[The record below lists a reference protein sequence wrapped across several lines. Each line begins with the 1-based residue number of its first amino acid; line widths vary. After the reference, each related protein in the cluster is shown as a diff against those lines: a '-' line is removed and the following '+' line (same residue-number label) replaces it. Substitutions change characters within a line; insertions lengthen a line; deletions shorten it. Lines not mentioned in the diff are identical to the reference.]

1 MFKLG
6 YKEQCVRNLCK
17 LGRLSIE
24 EIAENLEV
32 SQEEV
37 ERIHSEVVKETH
49 RELSKEQLEEL
60 SKRLAECS
68 LMDDDYM
75 NVYFAENNE
84 SIEFI
89 LRRILGDK
97 DLKVVDS
104 QVQYGVSNITGKGVR
119 LDVLATDSTGKRYD
133 VEVQNA
139 ASGAVPRRARY
150 NSSLLDYSSTVKGM
164 AYEDIADTYVIF
176 ITDTD
181 VLKTGLPVCHIDRQI
196 TETGNAFEDGAHI
209 MYLNSR
215 MQDDTEIG
223 RLMHDYRCKNPDDM
237 YYSVLAKRARDIKE
251 MRGGG
256 IIMSG
261 LIGKWMDDAEAKGRA
276 DGIEASK
283 RRMEEME
290 RKLKE
295 EADEKE
301 RKLKAE
307 LEKAQKD
314 AERQLQKEAEEKRK
328 LNEELEKAQEE
339 LEKVK
344 EVSGMLAGL
353 NSEKMPVALDYL
365 KNLADHP
372 DF

>member
-1 MFKLG
+1 MFKLD

-24 EIAENLEV
+24 EIAESLEV

-37 ERIHSEVVKETH
+37 ERIHSEIVKETH

-89 LRRILGDK
+89 LGRILGDK
-97 DLKVVDS
+97 DLKVVAS
-104 QVQYGVSNITGKGVR
+104 QVQYGISNITGKGVR
-119 LDVLATDSTGKRYD
+119 LDVLATDSAGKRYD

-164 AYEDIADTYVIF
+164 AYEEIADTYVIF

-181 VLKTGLPVCHIDRQI
+181 VLKTGLPICHIDRQI

-223 RLMHDYRCKNPDDM
+223 RLMHDYRCKNPDEM
-237 YYSVLAKRARDIKE
+237 YYSVLAKRAREIKE

-256 IIMSG
+256 IIVNG
-261 LIGKWMDDAEAKGRA
+261 LIGKWIDDAEAKGRA

-295 EADEKE
+295 EMAEKERKAEERE

-307 LEKAQKD
+307 LEEAKKN
-314 AERQLQKEAEEKRK
+314 AEMIEGLDPEKELAAREYIQA
-328 LNEELEKAQEE
+328 L
-339 LEKVK
+339 K
-344 EVSGMLAGL
+344 E
-353 NSEKMPVALDYL
+353 
-365 KNLADHP
+365 HP